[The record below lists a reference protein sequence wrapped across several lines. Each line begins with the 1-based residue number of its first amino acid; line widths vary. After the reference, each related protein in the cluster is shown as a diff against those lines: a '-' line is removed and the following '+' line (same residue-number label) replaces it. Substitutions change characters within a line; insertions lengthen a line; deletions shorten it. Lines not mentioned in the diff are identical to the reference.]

1 MKFWTDKFDAKI
13 EAHLLAQRF
22 RDRETE
28 LRQRIET
35 LERDLAK
42 SVRELREKKV
52 NSDMHMASTLKHK
65 AIAREMVA
73 VKAQFE
79 DMKERLEEMEKS
91 VQQVSL
97 HDYLN
102 FNH

>member
-42 SVRELREKKV
+42 SVRELREKKI
-52 NSDMHMASTLKHK
+52 NSDTHMVSTLKHK
-65 AIAREMVA
+65 AIAKEMVV